1 MTHMPMM
8 SNINNDTH
16 AYDAPP

>member
-8 SNINNDTH
+8 SHVNNDTH
-16 AYDAPP
+16 AYDVPR